1 MRPGKLGISFG
12 GVGDGFWRSQPTWD
26 VWQGCDQA
34 IVVVEVVEQRSSWRG
49 GRMEG
54 DRENNDL
61 SKGREP
67 VEADMKRKNRRK
79 SEDGRETC
87 EKVWSR

>member
-1 MRPGKLGISFG
+1 
-12 GVGDGFWRSQPTWD
+12 
-26 VWQGCDQA
+26 
-34 IVVVEVVEQRSSWRG
+34 
-49 GRMEG
+49 MEG